1 MSSSQPPLLENA
13 TRDLAAFAARLKFDD
28 IPAAAVEHMKDCVL
42 DSIGCCLHGVT
53 LPWTRMVQEMVLAE
67 GAAPVASIFGGGGKT
82 SVSQAVLVNGT
93 AGHAFEL
100 DDIHKES
107 IVHPGS
113 LALPV
118 AVALAESAG
127 KVSGRDLITAM
138 VAGYE
143 VGTRVGNAA
152 TMSLFLRGFH
162 PQGTSG
168 AFVAAATAG
177 RMLGLNPEQMQHTLG
192 IVGSQAGGLMAAQEG
207 AMVKRFHCG
216 RAAQSGVYSA
226 LLAQRGF
233 TGITNV
239 LEAPYGGYLSSLSD
253 KPAPAKLTAGL
264 GTVWETAN
272 VGYKPHASVTS
283 IHTALDALAD
293 LMRENKLRADDVAR
307 VDAGLSHMTH
317 VHCAWKYEAQGV
329 TAAQMNLYYGL
340 AVIAL
345 DGAAFVDQYREDRLR
360 DPRIFDFIS
369 RIDARVDPEIET
381 MGPAFRHAARVKV
394 ETRDGRALA
403 REILHRR
410 GSPENPL
417 KPGDIEYKFR
427 NVARSVLSPRRL
439 ERVVE
444 LCRTLDNQA
453 STRELIELLAAPAG
467 QE

>member
-13 TRDLAAFAARLKFDD
+13 TRDLARFAAGVHYED
-28 IPAAAVEHMKDCVL
+28 IPREVVERIKYCVL
-42 DSIGCCLHGVT
+42 DSIGCCLFGVT
-53 LPWTRMVQEMVLAE
+53 LPWTRHVRAMVEDE
-67 GAAPVASIFGGGGKT
+67 GARQVASIFGSDLRT
-82 SVSQAVLVNGT
+82 SIAHAVLVNST

-113 LALPV
+113 LAMPI
-118 AVALAESAG
+118 ALAYAEAAG
-127 KVSGRDLITAM
+127 GAPGRDVITGMA
-138 VAGYE
+138 AGYE

-177 RMLGLNPEQMQHTLG
+177 RMLNLDVLQMQHALG

-207 AMVKRFHCG
+207 AMVKRFHSG

-226 LLAQRGF
+226 QLAKRGF
-233 TGITNV
+233 TGITDV
-239 LEAPYGGYLSSLSD
+239 LEAPYGGYLSSYSD
-253 KPAPAKLTAGL
+253 NPDPQRLTAGL
-264 GTVWETAN
+264 GTVWETLN
-272 VGYKPHASVTS
+272 VGYKLHASVTS

-293 LMRENKLRADDVAR
+293 IMRDNRLKAGDIAEL
-307 VDAGLSHMTH
+307 DAGVSHMTH
-317 VHCAWKYEAQGV
+317 VHCAWEYQAQSV

-345 DGAAFVDQYREDRLR
+345 DGVAFVEQFRESRLR
-360 DPRIFDFIS
+360 DPQVFDFIK
-369 RIDARVDPEIET
+369 RIRARVDSGIDG
-381 MGPAFRHAARVKV
+381 MGAEFRHAARVTVK
-394 ETRDGRALA
+394 TRDGCTFE

-417 KPGDIEYKFR
+417 EPEDVEYKFR
-427 NVARSVLSPRRL
+427 EVARACLSQIRSD
-439 ERVVE
+439 RVIQLCSE
-444 LCRTLDNQA
+444 LDKLDN
-453 STRELIELLAAPAG
+453 TRELIAILAAPTAS
-467 QE
+467 